1 MRSYIL
7 PRLSFFSPLSLWRNS
22 LWRIYKQ
29 NKGVKSISFLN
40 VFSKPNRARER
51 SPVCV
56 SPPLVL
62 TPSLYSS
69 LLHQIATLFCEIT
82 SVQNGRD
89 APEFNITY
97 PWQVRATTSFTENKQ
112 QKTKQNKKN
121 QSHSDIKSVIF
132 FCCIKRLR
140 TVINKVTHPYKLS
153 SCNSEHFLRRIR
165 PSI

>member
-1 MRSYIL
+1 MMRSYIL

-40 VFSKPNRARER
+40 AFSKPNRARER
-51 SPVCV
+51 SPVCA
-56 SPPLVL
+56 SPHLVL

-121 QSHSDIKSVIF
+121 LKILVHDGK
-132 FCCIKRLR
+132 
-140 TVINKVTHPYKLS
+140 
-153 SCNSEHFLRRIR
+153 R
-165 PSI
+165 PSAYAHG